1 MPSMSYCAFENTSG
15 ELDQLGDMLERALDS
30 GEPLDLNEYEQRAFE
45 NMPSK
50 LRELLKLLEEY
61 EDQFNSDA

>member
-15 ELDQLGDMLERALDS
+15 ELDQLVDMLERALDD

-45 NMPSK
+45 NTPSK
-50 LRELLKLLEEY
+50 LRELLELLEEY